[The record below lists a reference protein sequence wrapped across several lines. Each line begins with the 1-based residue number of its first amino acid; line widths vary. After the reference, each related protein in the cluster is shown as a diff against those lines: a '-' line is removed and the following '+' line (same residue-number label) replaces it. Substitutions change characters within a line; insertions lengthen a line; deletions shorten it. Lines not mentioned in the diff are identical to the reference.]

1 MTLLP
6 GRRAERTDGRRGD
19 RSPRRLRALDRVVEL
34 GEGRLDDALLA
45 PARELSRRAGER
57 LRLSGAHTVVALAG
71 ADRQRQVVAVQRAG
85 RGAGVAAGRA
95 PPTTGV
101 AHAVVWDAAGAGPLL
116 DWLEI
121 PRRHA
126 LEPQDDLRGLV
137 LLDLPDHDSTE
148 VAHRLEV
155 DRLVGL
161 VDVLVWVLD
170 PQKYADAAI
179 HDRYLRPLARH
190 GDVMVVV
197 LNQVDRL
204 APADVPD
211 AVSDVRRLLADDGL
225 PDVPVLAVS
234 ATAGTGLDRLRDVL
248 TGAVAAHRA
257 ALRRIAA
264 DLDTVSATL
273 ADVVGGPA
281 RDDVDSGAQRALVA
295 ALGAAA
301 GIPAV
306 GAAVQR
312 AAVHRAVAS
321 TGFPFTRWLRRLR
334 PDPLRR
340 LHLDRAR
347 TKAVTAGTDDLVPTS
362 QRTSLPT
369 TGAVERSRV
378 ELALRRLADDAAA
391 GLPDPWPDAVRDA
404 ARSRAGDLADSLD
417 RAVAATDLGV
427 ARKPLW
433 WRGFGL
439 LQALLAATA
448 VAGGLWLAGLYA
460 LTVLR
465 LPEPEPPQ
473 VGIVPLPT
481 VLLLGGLLAGVLLA
495 LLARGLAVI
504 GARRRRARAEARLR
518 ESVAEVAENLVL
530 APVRAELAA
539 YSSLRGAVAALRA
552 SEGPAA
558 VGERVRGRGPVP
570 CEVHRHGLVAQPLRQ
585 AGEHGTGVVGGPR
598 RQVALRRCR
607 VHLGGGQLVELAVV
621 ARVVAHGVFDALDQA
636 ALAADDPG
644 LRRIERRRGESGRGQ
659 GDRGAAPVVR
669 HPDRVRAQAG
679 EVDARVHVPRREQG
693 RALAADDRRQV
704 RAVALD
710 VDEHLVGA
718 ARRVV
723 VGYVPHGQQQ
733 GRRAPVDRLRRRWV
747 RHPPVH
753 RLRDAESDRHQ
764 QGHPR
769 DRADEHGPSAPAG
782 EPGRRDGGGRQ
793 HRRQWPSKRGVEKVT
808 ALSQTATP
816 PRQVSFPRNG
826 TPAAPAGGTLT
837 ARPGLHPSWP
847 PSS

>member
-1 MTLLP
+1 M
-6 GRRAERTDGRRGD
+6 RR
-19 RSPRRLRALDRVVEL
+19 
-34 GEGRLDDALLA
+34 
-45 PARELSRRAGER
+45 
-57 LRLSGAHTVVALAG
+57 
-71 ADRQRQVVAVQRAG
+71 
-85 RGAGVAAGRA
+85 
-95 PPTTGV
+95 PTTGV

-204 APADVPD
+204 AAADVPD
-211 AVSDVRRLLADDGL
+211 AVADVRRLLADDGL

-281 RDDVDSGAQRALVA
+281 RDDVDGGAQRALVA

-347 TKAVTAGTDDLVPTS
+347 TTAVTAGADDADLVPTS
-362 QRTSLPT
+362 QRTSLPA

-417 RAVAATDLGV
+417 RAVATTDLGV
-427 ARKPLW
+427 ARTPLW

-518 ESVAEVAENLVL
+518 ESVADVAENLVL

-539 YSSLRGAVAALRA
+539 YASLRGAVAALR
-552 SEGPAA
+552 
-558 VGERVRGRGPVP
+558 R
-570 CEVHRHGLVAQPLRQ
+570 
-585 AGEHGTGVVGGPR
+585 
-598 RQVALRRCR
+598 
-607 VHLGGGQLVELAVV
+607 
-621 ARVVAHGVFDALDQA
+621 
-636 ALAADDPG
+636 
-644 LRRIERRRGESGRGQ
+644 
-659 GDRGAAPVVR
+659 
-669 HPDRVRAQAG
+669 
-679 EVDARVHVPRREQG
+679 
-693 RALAADDRRQV
+693 
-704 RAVALD
+704 
-710 VDEHLVGA
+710 
-718 ARRVV
+718 
-723 VGYVPHGQQQ
+723 
-733 GRRAPVDRLRRRWV
+733 
-747 RHPPVH
+747 
-753 RLRDAESDRHQ
+753 
-764 QGHPR
+764 
-769 DRADEHGPSAPAG
+769 
-782 EPGRRDGGGRQ
+782 
-793 HRRQWPSKRGVEKVT
+793 
-808 ALSQTATP
+808 
-816 PRQVSFPRNG
+816 
-826 TPAAPAGGTLT
+826 
-837 ARPGLHPSWP
+837 
-847 PSS
+847 

>member
-6 GRRAERTDGRRGD
+6 GRRAERTDD
-19 RSPRRLRALDRVVEL
+19 AAEAVASRLRALDRVVEL

-57 LRLSGAHTVVALAG
+57 MRLSGTHTVVALAG
-71 ADRQRQVVAVQRAG
+71 ATGSGKSSLFNALAGAQVSLP
-85 RGAGVAAGRA
+85 GVRR
-95 PPTTGV
+95 PTTSV
-101 AHAVVWDAAGAGPLL
+101 AHAAVWDAAGAGPLL

-155 DRLVGL
+155 DRLVAL

-204 APADVPD
+204 APGDVPD
-211 AVSDVRRLLADDGL
+211 AVADVRRLLADDGL
-225 PDVPVLAVS
+225 PDVPVLPVS

-273 ADVVGGPA
+273 AAVVGGPA
-281 RDDVDSGAQRALVA
+281 RDDVDGGAQRALVA

-347 TKAVTAGTDDLVPTS
+347 TTAVTAGTDDLVPTS
-362 QRTSLPT
+362 QRTSLPA

-417 RAVAATDLGV
+417 RAVAATDLGL

-518 ESVAEVAENLVL
+518 ESVADVAENLVL

-539 YSSLRGAVAALRA
+539 YSSLRGAVAALR
-552 SEGPAA
+552 
-558 VGERVRGRGPVP
+558 R
-570 CEVHRHGLVAQPLRQ
+570 
-585 AGEHGTGVVGGPR
+585 
-598 RQVALRRCR
+598 
-607 VHLGGGQLVELAVV
+607 
-621 ARVVAHGVFDALDQA
+621 
-636 ALAADDPG
+636 
-644 LRRIERRRGESGRGQ
+644 
-659 GDRGAAPVVR
+659 
-669 HPDRVRAQAG
+669 
-679 EVDARVHVPRREQG
+679 
-693 RALAADDRRQV
+693 
-704 RAVALD
+704 
-710 VDEHLVGA
+710 
-718 ARRVV
+718 
-723 VGYVPHGQQQ
+723 
-733 GRRAPVDRLRRRWV
+733 
-747 RHPPVH
+747 
-753 RLRDAESDRHQ
+753 
-764 QGHPR
+764 
-769 DRADEHGPSAPAG
+769 
-782 EPGRRDGGGRQ
+782 
-793 HRRQWPSKRGVEKVT
+793 
-808 ALSQTATP
+808 
-816 PRQVSFPRNG
+816 
-826 TPAAPAGGTLT
+826 
-837 ARPGLHPSWP
+837 
-847 PSS
+847 

>member
-6 GRRAERTDGRRGD
+6 GRRAEYTADAAETVAA
-19 RSPRRLRALDRVVEL
+19 RLRALDRVVEL

-71 ADRQRQVVAVQRAG
+71 ATGSGKSSLFNALAGEQVSLP
-85 RGAGVAAGRA
+85 GVRR
-95 PPTTGV
+95 PTTGV

-539 YSSLRGAVAALRA
+539 YSSLRGAVAALR
-552 SEGPAA
+552 
-558 VGERVRGRGPVP
+558 R
-570 CEVHRHGLVAQPLRQ
+570 
-585 AGEHGTGVVGGPR
+585 
-598 RQVALRRCR
+598 
-607 VHLGGGQLVELAVV
+607 
-621 ARVVAHGVFDALDQA
+621 
-636 ALAADDPG
+636 
-644 LRRIERRRGESGRGQ
+644 
-659 GDRGAAPVVR
+659 
-669 HPDRVRAQAG
+669 
-679 EVDARVHVPRREQG
+679 
-693 RALAADDRRQV
+693 
-704 RAVALD
+704 
-710 VDEHLVGA
+710 
-718 ARRVV
+718 
-723 VGYVPHGQQQ
+723 
-733 GRRAPVDRLRRRWV
+733 
-747 RHPPVH
+747 
-753 RLRDAESDRHQ
+753 
-764 QGHPR
+764 
-769 DRADEHGPSAPAG
+769 
-782 EPGRRDGGGRQ
+782 
-793 HRRQWPSKRGVEKVT
+793 
-808 ALSQTATP
+808 
-816 PRQVSFPRNG
+816 
-826 TPAAPAGGTLT
+826 
-837 ARPGLHPSWP
+837 
-847 PSS
+847 

>member
-6 GRRAERTDGRRGD
+6 GRRAERADKAAETVA
-19 RSPRRLRALDRVVEL
+19 SRLRALDRVVEL
-34 GEGRLDDALLA
+34 GEGRLDEALLT

-57 LRLSGAHTVVALAG
+57 LRLSGTHTVVALAG
-71 ADRQRQVVAVQRAG
+71 ATGSGKSTLFNALAG
-85 RGAGVAAGRA
+85 ARSPSRGCGGRR
-95 PPTTGV
+95 PGSRTRC
-101 AHAVVWDAAGAGPLL
+101 VWERRTGAGPLL

-121 PRRHA
+121 PRRHVR
-126 LEPQDDLRGLV
+126 EPQDDLQGLV

-148 VAHRLEV
+148 MAHRLEV
-155 DRLVGL
+155 DRLVAL

-170 PQKYADAAI
+170 PQKYADAAV

-204 APADVPD
+204 AAADVPD
-211 AVSDVRRLLADDGL
+211 AVADVRRLLADDGL
-225 PDVPVLAVS
+225 RDVPVLPVS

-248 TGAVAAHRA
+248 TGAVTAHRA

-264 DLDTVSATL
+264 DLDTVSAGL

-312 AAVHRAVAS
+312 AAVHRAVTT

-347 TKAVTAGTDDLVPTS
+347 TKAVTAGPDDADLVATS
-362 QRTSLPT
+362 QRTSLPA

-378 ELALRRLADDAAA
+378 DLALRRLADDAAA
-391 GLPDPWPDAVRDA
+391 GLPDPWPDALRDA

-417 RAVAATDLGV
+417 RAVATTDLGV
-427 ARKPLW
+427 TRKPFW
-433 WRGFGL
+433 WRAVGL

-448 VAGGLWLAGLYA
+448 VAGGLWLAVLYA

-481 VLLLGGLLAGVLLA
+481 VLLIGGLLAGVLLA
-495 LLARGLAVI
+495 LLARALAVI

-539 YSSLRGAVAALRA
+539 YSGLRGAVAALR
-552 SEGPAA
+552 
-558 VGERVRGRGPVP
+558 R
-570 CEVHRHGLVAQPLRQ
+570 
-585 AGEHGTGVVGGPR
+585 
-598 RQVALRRCR
+598 
-607 VHLGGGQLVELAVV
+607 
-621 ARVVAHGVFDALDQA
+621 
-636 ALAADDPG
+636 
-644 LRRIERRRGESGRGQ
+644 
-659 GDRGAAPVVR
+659 
-669 HPDRVRAQAG
+669 
-679 EVDARVHVPRREQG
+679 
-693 RALAADDRRQV
+693 
-704 RAVALD
+704 
-710 VDEHLVGA
+710 
-718 ARRVV
+718 
-723 VGYVPHGQQQ
+723 
-733 GRRAPVDRLRRRWV
+733 
-747 RHPPVH
+747 
-753 RLRDAESDRHQ
+753 
-764 QGHPR
+764 
-769 DRADEHGPSAPAG
+769 
-782 EPGRRDGGGRQ
+782 
-793 HRRQWPSKRGVEKVT
+793 
-808 ALSQTATP
+808 
-816 PRQVSFPRNG
+816 
-826 TPAAPAGGTLT
+826 
-837 ARPGLHPSWP
+837 
-847 PSS
+847 

>member
-1 MTLLP
+1 MTVRLP
-6 GRRAERTDGRRGD
+6 GRLSAESSTDAAETVA
-19 RSPRRLRALDRVVEL
+19 SRLRALDRVVEL

-45 PARELSRRAGER
+45 SARELSQRAGER
-57 LRLSGAHTVVALAG
+57 LRLSGTHTVVALAG
-71 ADRQRQVVAVQRAG
+71 ATGSGKSSLFNALAG
-85 RGAGVAAGRA
+85 THVSQPGVRR
-95 PPTTGV
+95 PTTGV
-101 AHAVVWDAAGAGPLL
+101 AHAVVWDADGAGPLL

-148 VAHRLEV
+148 MAHRLEV
-155 DRLVGL
+155 DRLVAL

-211 AVSDVRRLLADDGL
+211 AVSDIRRLLAADGL
-225 PDVPVLAVS
+225 PDVPVLPVS

-264 DLDTVSATL
+264 DLDNVSADL
-273 ADVVGGPA
+273 GDVVGGPA
-281 RDDVDSGAQRALVA
+281 RDDVDDKAQRALLA

-312 AAVHRAVAS
+312 AAVHRAVAT

-347 TKAVTAGTDDLVPTS
+347 TTAITAGADDADLVPTS
-362 QRTSLPT
+362 QRTSLPA

-378 ELALRRLADDAAA
+378 ELALRRLGDDAAA
-391 GLPDPWPDAVRDA
+391 GLPDPWPDALRDA

-417 RAVAATDLGV
+417 RAVAATDLGLS
-427 ARKPLW
+427 RKPLW
-433 WRGFGL
+433 WRAFGL
-439 LQALLAATA
+439 LQVLLAATA
-448 VAGGLWLAGLYA
+448 IAGALWLAGLYA

-481 VLLLGGLLAGVLLA
+481 VLLIGGLLAGVVLA
-495 LLARGLAVI
+495 LLARALAVL

-518 ESVAEVAENLVL
+518 ESVADVAENLVL
-530 APVRAELAA
+530 SPVRAELAA
-539 YSSLRGAVAALRA
+539 YSALRGAVAAL
-552 SEGPAA
+552 
-558 VGERVRGRGPVP
+558 
-570 CEVHRHGLVAQPLRQ
+570 HR
-585 AGEHGTGVVGGPR
+585 
-598 RQVALRRCR
+598 
-607 VHLGGGQLVELAVV
+607 
-621 ARVVAHGVFDALDQA
+621 
-636 ALAADDPG
+636 
-644 LRRIERRRGESGRGQ
+644 
-659 GDRGAAPVVR
+659 
-669 HPDRVRAQAG
+669 
-679 EVDARVHVPRREQG
+679 
-693 RALAADDRRQV
+693 
-704 RAVALD
+704 
-710 VDEHLVGA
+710 
-718 ARRVV
+718 
-723 VGYVPHGQQQ
+723 
-733 GRRAPVDRLRRRWV
+733 
-747 RHPPVH
+747 
-753 RLRDAESDRHQ
+753 
-764 QGHPR
+764 
-769 DRADEHGPSAPAG
+769 
-782 EPGRRDGGGRQ
+782 
-793 HRRQWPSKRGVEKVT
+793 
-808 ALSQTATP
+808 
-816 PRQVSFPRNG
+816 
-826 TPAAPAGGTLT
+826 
-837 ARPGLHPSWP
+837 
-847 PSS
+847 